1 MGRLKATLRQATSRQ
16 HSDEMAAIETKV
28 RELRHIANDISDAL
42 PADRRTEFSI
52 RVNEALEVSDY
63 GDAFFGSLLDGAWRA
78 RGAATLAQRVY
89 TAREKLF
96 GDVFGREHHVQST
109 ARQ

>member
-1 MGRLKATLRQATSRQ
+1 MASLKLAG
-16 HSDEMAAIETKV
+16 K
-28 RELRHIANDISDAL
+28 ELKRVANDISDAL

-63 GDAFFGSLLDGAWRA
+63 GDQFFGAMLDGAWRA

-96 GDVFGREHHVQST
+96 GDVFGREHHVQS
-109 ARQ
+109 AKRQSAQATVNNAP

>member
-1 MGRLKATLRQATSRQ
+1 MASLKLAG
-16 HSDEMAAIETKV
+16 K
-28 RELRHIANDISDAL
+28 ELKRVANDISDAL

-78 RGAATLAQRVY
+78 RGAATLAMRVY

-96 GDVFGREHHVQST
+96 DDIYGSEHHVQS
-109 ARQ
+109 AERQSAQATVNNAP

>member
-1 MGRLKATLRQATSRQ
+1 
-16 HSDEMAAIETKV
+16 MAAIETKV

-63 GDAFFGSLLDGAWRA
+63 GDRFFGALLDGAWRA

-89 TAREKLF
+89 KAREDLF
-96 GDVFGREHHVQST
+96 DDIYGSEHHVQS
-109 ARQ
+109 AERQSAQATVNNAP

>member
-1 MGRLKATLRQATSRQ
+1 MASLKLAG
-16 HSDEMAAIETKV
+16 K
-28 RELRHIANDISDAL
+28 ELKRVANDISDAL

-63 GDAFFGSLLDGAWRA
+63 GDRFFGALLDGALRA
-78 RGAATLAQRVY
+78 RGAATLAMRVY

-96 GDVFGREHHVQST
+96 DDIYGSEHHVQS
-109 ARQ
+109 AERQSAQATVNNAP